1 MEEFLRKQ
9 EALVRS
15 MEIIQLE
22 DEKFQNMTRH
32 NVDENLWEQSQKV
45 QQSLYQDLQK
55 KKAKTEDAFNF
66 DEWNEYLKDE

>member
-1 MEEFLRKQ
+1 
-9 EALVRS
+9 